1 LPNGT
6 LGILCKQI
14 FPIIVEYA
22 ETHEPTYTFDH
33 YAAAL
38 DLLDQLCRQFR
49 NKAQQVVNELLVR
62 LHRTTLLITSHSF
75 NNL

>member
-1 LPNGT
+1 
-6 LGILCKQI
+6 LCKQF
-14 FPIIVEYA
+14 FPGIVEYA
-22 ETHEPTYTFDH
+22 GTQEPACTFDH

-38 DLLDQLCRQFR
+38 DLPDRLCRQFH
-49 NKAQQVVNELLVR
+49 KAQWVVNELLVR